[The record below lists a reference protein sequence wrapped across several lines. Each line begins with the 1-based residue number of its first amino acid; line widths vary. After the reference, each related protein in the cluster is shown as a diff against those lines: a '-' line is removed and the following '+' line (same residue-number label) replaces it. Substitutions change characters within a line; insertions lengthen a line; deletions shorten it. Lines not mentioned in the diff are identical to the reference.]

1 MDLYIVLKTAA
12 VKKQKQKQ
20 KQQSALISTQSSV
33 KKTTVIQLL
42 LR

>member
-12 VKKQKQKQ
+12 VKKKKQKQKQ

-33 KKTTVIQLL
+33 KKQQ
-42 LR
+42 

>member
-12 VKKQKQKQ
+12 VKKKQKQKQ

-33 KKTTVIQLL
+33 KKQQWYNSS
-42 LR
+42 

>member
-12 VKKQKQKQ
+12 VKKKTKQ

-33 KKTTVIQLL
+33 KKQQ
-42 LR
+42 

>member
-12 VKKQKQKQ
+12 VKKKQKQKQ

-33 KKTTVIQLL
+33 KKQQ
-42 LR
+42 